1 MSRPFIAG
9 LAGLCFLVQSAVAQT
24 VKKANVPAA
33 VQSALIEKYPE
44 ATHVIWEKEKD
55 NFEANWGGKSNED
68 NSAVF
73 TPAGQ
78 FVEIVVAIPISSL
91 PAGVAAY
98 VQKNYSGSRITEAG
112 KVTDASGQISYEAEV
127 KGKDMIFDKDGRF
140 IKKD

>member
-1 MSRPFIAG
+1 MNRPFIAG

-24 VKKANVPAA
+24 VKKGNVPAA

-73 TPAGQ
+73 T
-78 FVEIVVAIPISSL
+78 
-91 PAGVAAY
+91 
-98 VQKNYSGSRITEAG
+98 
-112 KVTDASGQISYEAEV
+112 QI
-127 KGKDMIFDKDGRF
+127 GRAHV
-140 IKKD
+140 